1 MWALSFLF
9 LFFSIAGIPPFS
21 GFLAKIFILFGLIES
36 NQLIGAVILILI
48 SAISV
53 FYYIRV
59 VKIVFFESKD
69 LQESTEQFQTTF
81 NSGLFNYDYLIISF
95 SLFSLIFLFFYP
107 TLLMLFCQYTVLNS
121 FFY

>member
-1 MWALSFLF
+1 